1 MAFVGETITTVEEK
15 YSGPIGPTPVTGEP
29 MAASLIKGAMVGV
42 PIAIVVS
49 PPLGLLAAAGVVAVS
64 RRKKGAAAGG
74 W

>member
-1 MAFVGETITTVEEK
+1 MAFVGEIAPVEQQ
-15 YSGPIGPTPVTGEP
+15 YSAPIGPMPVTGEP
-29 MAASLIKGAMVGV
+29 MAASLVKGAIVGL